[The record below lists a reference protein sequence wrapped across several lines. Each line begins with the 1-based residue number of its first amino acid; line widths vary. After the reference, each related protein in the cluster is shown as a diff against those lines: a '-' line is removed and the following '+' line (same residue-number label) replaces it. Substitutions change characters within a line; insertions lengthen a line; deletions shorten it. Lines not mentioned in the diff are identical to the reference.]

1 LYRREISWRSEIV
14 FNNGQLIRI
23 VSFNDNKKEGEEKEY
38 NNNGHLEKITHY
50 KDGEIVDNNQK
61 MKITLPIFLVFF
73 LLFNVSF
80 GQTKEE
86 TIAWLKEKIINN
98 LDRNYCDN
106 VIQTVQVHECE
117 ILFKYTRFNNLID
130 YSAIDYYEIIIPI
143 QDLRINYQGSFVLN
157 DNLIK
162 EIRTRSSASGN
173 NISDTSLYADTYS
186 SVKIDFSGEQN
197 LYEKINKA
205 LVDLSNFC
213 KKKKIY

>member
-1 LYRREISWRSEIV
+1 
-14 FNNGQLIRI
+14 
-23 VSFNDNKKEGEEKEY
+23 
-38 NNNGHLEKITHY
+38 
-50 KDGEIVDNNQK
+50 

-117 ILFKYTRFNNLID
+117 ILFKYTHFNKLID
-130 YSAIDYYEIIIPI
+130 YSVIDYYEIIIPI